1 MKNFG
6 KVLVFI
12 LCFAVGAS
20 AVTALTWSVLYVA
33 VPSIATET
41 DKLFKWNEF
50 AENKDETNDENT
62 NEENPDVITPEEDE
76 NVEAT
81 SFVFE
86 NDYAKIVIR

>member
-1 MKNFG
+1 MKEFLKG
-6 KVLVFI
+6 LGLTLAIIF
-12 LCFAVGAS
+12 VGS
-20 AVTALTWSVLYVA
+20 AITALTWSVLYVA

-62 NEENPDVITPEEDE
+62 DEENPDVITPEEDE

-81 SFVFE
+81 SYVFE
-86 NDYAKIVIR
+86 NDFAKIVIR